1 MELRVIDFDILT
13 RNFQPY
19 VDGYKN
25 IESEKRAML
34 DSIQPVRKEM
44 ESIMKS
50 ASSILDEV
58 SQQKSAERFRTL
70 QDSLMKSDN
79 DFKYKLKGLQED
91 LNTSVFEQLSEIVSV
106 WAKENSI
113 NVVMD
118 KMEVIFNTD
127 DIDATEDILSVV
139 KEKGLFY
146 KVEVI
151 EDEKVEEVEI
161 IDEKV
166 KSGQTFDLIAD
177 YAEPL
182 PVKIIADLLGF
193 PESEE
198 HLLRPWSQAIVK
210 MYEVNPTVQYQSE
223 AKVAAQEFADY
234 VRALAESRKKTPGAD
249 LISDLAIVEENG
261 EKLNMHELV
270 ATCVLLLNAG
280 HEASV
285 NAFGNG
291 MVAALQRPDQTALL
305 RDNSRGITNTALE
318 EFMRFD
324 APLHMFE
331 RTATADTEIGG
342 VSIKE
347 GQKIA
352 ALIGSAN
359 RDETVFSS
367 PESMDLTRDPN
378 PHIGFGAGIHFCIG
392 APLARLEMSVS
403 LPALWEKYPHMQL
416 AGDAIRRP
424 TFVLRGYES
433 VAISA

>member
-1 MELRVIDFDILT
+1 MIDFNDPNFVTDPYPALKQLRSLGGPVWHEGMQMFLAARHVDANEVF
-13 RNFQPY
+13 RNKSLARIFQAKVP
-19 VDGYKN
+19 DFEWETFN
-25 IESEKRAML
+25 WLHA
-34 DSIQPVRKEM
+34 D
-44 ESIMKS
+44 
-50 ASSILDEV
+50 SILDSEPPKHTRLRSLVAKAFNRQKIEGMRPAV
-58 SQQKSAERFRTL
+58 SRIT
-70 QDSLMKSDN
+70 
-79 DFKYKLKGLQED
+79 
-91 LNTSVFEQLSEIVSV
+91 EQLLV
-106 WAKENSI
+106 A
-113 NVVMD
+113 
-118 KMEVIFNTD
+118 
-127 DIDATEDILSVV
+127 
-139 KEKGLFY
+139 
-146 KVEVI
+146 
-151 EDEKVEEVEI
+151 

-166 KSGQTFDLIAD
+166 RMGQSFDLIAD

-198 HLLRPWSQAIVK
+198 NLLRPWSQAIVK
-210 MYEVNPTVQYQSE
+210 MYEFNPTVEYQIQ
-223 AKVAAQEFADY
+223 ARAAASEFAEY
-234 VRALAESRKKTPGAD
+234 VKNLAESRKKTPSQD
-249 LISDLAIVEENG
+249 LISDLAMVEENG

-291 MVAALQRPDQTALL
+291 MVAALQRPDQIKLL
-305 RDNSRGITNTALE
+305 RDDPHGITNTALE

-324 APLHMFE
+324 APLHLFE

-342 VSIKE
+342 VQIRE

-359 RDETVFSS
+359 RDETLFFE

-378 PHIGFGAGIHFCIG
+378 PHLGFGAGIHFCLG

-403 LPALWEKYPHMQL
+403 LPALWEKYPTMEL
-416 AGDAIRRP
+416 ADEVIRRP

-433 VAISA
+433 VAISV

>member
-1 MELRVIDFDILT
+1 MIDFTDPAFVSNPYPALKELRAA
-13 RNFQPY
+13 
-19 VDGYKN
+19 G
-25 IESEKRAML
+25 
-34 DSIQPVRKEM
+34 QPVWHEGMQMFLAARH
-44 ESIMKS
+44 SDANDVFRNKS
-50 ASSILDEV
+50 LGRIFTEKSPEFEWEIFNWLHADSILDSEPPKHTRLRSLV
-58 SQQKSAERFRTL
+58 AKAFNRQKIEGMRPAVGRIT
-70 QDSLMKSDN
+70 
-79 DFKYKLKGLQED
+79 
-91 LNTSVFEQLSEIVSV
+91 EQLL
-106 WAKENSI
+106 
-113 NVVMD
+113 
-118 KMEVIFNTD
+118 
-127 DIDATEDILSVV
+127 DA
-139 KEKGLFY
+139 
-146 KVEVI
+146 
-151 EDEKVEEVEI
+151 

-166 KSGQTFDLIAD
+166 KTGQTFDLIAD

-210 MYEVNPTVQYQSE
+210 MYEVNPTVQYQNE
-223 AKVAAQEFADY
+223 AKLAAQEFADY
-234 VRALAESRKKTPGAD
+234 VRDLAESRKKTPGAD

-367 PESMDLTRDPN
+367 PELMDLTRDPN

-433 VAISA
+433 VAISV

>member
-1 MELRVIDFDILT
+1 MIDFTDPAFVSDPYPALKELRAEGKPVWHEGMQMFLAARHVDANDVF
-13 RNFQPY
+13 RNKSLGRIF
-19 VDGYKN
+19 K
-25 IESEKRAML
+25 EKSPEFEWEIFNWL
-34 DSIQPVRKEM
+34 HSD
-44 ESIMKS
+44 
-50 ASSILDEV
+50 SILDSEPPKHTRLRSLV
-58 SQQKSAERFRTL
+58 AKAFNRQKIEGMRP
-70 QDSLMKSDN
+70 
-79 DFKYKLKGLQED
+79 
-91 LNTSVFEQLSEIVSV
+91 SVGRITEQLL
-106 WAKENSI
+106 
-113 NVVMD
+113 
-118 KMEVIFNTD
+118 
-127 DIDATEDILSVV
+127 DA
-139 KEKGLFY
+139 
-146 KVEVI
+146 
-151 EDEKVEEVEI
+151 

-210 MYEVNPTVQYQSE
+210 MYEVNPSVQYQNE
-223 AKVAAQEFADY
+223 AKAAAKEFADY
-234 VRALAESRKKTPGAD
+234 VRALAESRKKIPGAD
-249 LISDLAIVEENG
+249 LISDLASVEENG

-291 MVAALQRPDQTALL
+291 MVAALQRPDQVALL
-305 RDNSRGITNTALE
+305 RENPRGITETALE

-324 APLHMFE
+324 APLHLFE
-331 RTATADTEIGG
+331 RTATADTELGG

-359 RDETVFSS
+359 RDETVFSN

-378 PHIGFGAGIHFCIG
+378 PHIGFGAGIHFCLG

-403 LPALWEKYPHMQL
+403 LPALWERYPHMQL
-416 AGDAIRRP
+416 AGEAIRRP